1 MTVCLNGGSSNDLL
15 HYIKSTHYLLLLV
28 ITVVSIHLMSML
40 ETLDLPV
47 NVVFSNGKRQQLIPS
62 CGVPESVRVWGLLQ

>member
-15 HYIKSTHYLLLLV
+15 HYIKNTHYLLLLV

-47 NVVFSNGKRQQLIPS
+47 NVVCSNGKRQQLIPS
-62 CGVPESVRVWGLLQ
+62 CGVPE